1 MKLPRGVIAMNQTM
15 RWACLA
21 GGVLL
26 GIQGVRRVL
35 LEGDWILLILAILIL
50 AFSASSIVKN
60 RQK

>member
-1 MKLPRGVIAMNQTM
+1 MNQTM

-26 GIQGVRRVL
+26 AIQGVRRVI

-60 RQK
+60 RQNQV

>member
-1 MKLPRGVIAMNQTM
+1 MNQTM